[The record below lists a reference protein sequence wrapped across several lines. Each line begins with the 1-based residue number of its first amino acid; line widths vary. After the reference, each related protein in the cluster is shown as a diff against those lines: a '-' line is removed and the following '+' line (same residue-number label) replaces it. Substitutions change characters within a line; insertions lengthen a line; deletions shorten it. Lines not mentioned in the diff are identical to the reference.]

1 MVREDGCIRWMFSCL
16 VLVGAPVLTSYE
28 KARMEVISALTSDMQ
43 NSPFFFSNR
52 LEVVTPLLRVT
63 EDTEFLPKNLV
74 GSSKPIK
81 KNFLFAQ
88 NKHTSGEPFSRGI
101 RALTVANGSACQSTI
116 ISFFCWTEEEIAAQR
131 PLWKLSPILL
141 TDSVIL

>member
-1 MVREDGCIRWMFSCL
+1 M
-16 VLVGAPVLTSYE
+16 LTSYE

-101 RALTVANGSACQSTI
+101 GALTVANGSACQSTI
-116 ISFFCWTEEEIAAQR
+116 ISFFC
-131 PLWKLSPILL
+131 
-141 TDSVIL
+141 